1 MTRTRRKISCFVLVA
16 LLFAQFATAAY
27 ACAGQAAAAAGCDG
41 MQHDAKSLAQEAA
54 PKAMTDP
61 AQPALCA
68 EHCGRDAKAQL
79 GTHALPALLPPSLAV
94 LLFALL
100 PAAQDALPHAGSA
113 FGLERSHPPP
123 VPILLG
129 RFLS

>member
-27 ACAGQAAAAAGCDG
+27 ACAGRGASAAGCDG

-54 PKAMTDP
+54 PMAMTDP

-79 GTHALPALLPPSLAV
+79 GTHALLPPSLAV

-100 PAAQDALPHAGSA
+100 PAAQHALPHAGSA